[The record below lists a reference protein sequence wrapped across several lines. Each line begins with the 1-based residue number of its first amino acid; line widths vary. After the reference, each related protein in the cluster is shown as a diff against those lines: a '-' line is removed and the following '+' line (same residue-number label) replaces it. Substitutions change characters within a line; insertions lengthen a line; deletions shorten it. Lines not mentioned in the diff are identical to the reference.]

1 MNDLYREAQELF
13 EYSQQL
19 RRDFHRHPELGFREM
34 WTAGVVARELGQLGL
49 EVSTKVAKTGI
60 VALLEGNHPG
70 PVVLLRFDMDAL
82 PIQEENSEDYA
93 SQVPGVM
100 HACGHD
106 GHMAIGITVAR
117 MLKNHHMEFNG
128 TVKFV
133 FQPAEESLGG
143 SVKMIAEGVLENPKP
158 DYALALH
165 LWNECQVGTA
175 ALVPGPF
182 LAGATSFKITISGRG
197 GHGAL
202 PQQTADPVLAGAH
215 LVTAIQSI
223 VSRNIS
229 PLDAAVI
236 SVTQFHAG
244 DAFNVIP
251 QYAELKGTLRFF
263 KDEIRSRLIE
273 RISQLSKGISV
284 AMGCKAEVEFSELT
298 PAVKNNVD
306 VTRRLA
312 PIFIETI
319 PDIVIDSVFHT
330 MVSEDMAYFLEE
342 IPGCYFMVGS
352 ANPGRGIVY
361 GHHHPKFDFDEAA
374 IPRAVSLMAASALE
388 LLS

>member
-1 MNDLYREAQELF
+1 MNGLYQEALELF

-34 WTAGVVARELGQLGL
+34 WTAGVVARELSQIGL
-49 EVSTKVAKTGI
+49 EVSTKVAKTGV

-82 PIQEENSEDYA
+82 PIQEENSVDYA

-117 MLKNHHMEFNG
+117 ILKNHRMDFNG
-128 TVKFV
+128 TVKLV
-133 FQPAEESLGG
+133 FQPAEEGLGG
-143 SVKMIAEGVLENPKP
+143 SVKMISEGVLENPKP
-158 DYALALH
+158 DYALAMH
-165 LWNECQVGTA
+165 LWNECQVGTV

-215 LVTAIQSI
+215 LVTALQSI
-223 VSRNIS
+223 VSRNVS
-229 PLDAAVI
+229 PLDTAVI

-251 QYAELKGTLRFF
+251 QVAELKGTLRFF
-263 KDEIRSRLIE
+263 KDEIRSLLIE
-273 RISQLSKGISV
+273 RISHLSKEICA
-284 AMGCKAEVEFSELT
+284 AMGCTAEVVFSEVT
-298 PAVKNNVD
+298 PAVKNNAE
-306 VTRRLA
+306 VTRKLA
-312 PIFIETI
+312 PAFKKTI
-319 PDIVIDSVFHT
+319 PDLVIDSEFHT

-352 ANPGRGIVY
+352 ANPERGIVY

-374 IPRAVSLMAASALE
+374 IPRGAALMAASALE

>member
-1 MNDLYREAQELF
+1 MNDLLHEAQGLF

-34 WTAGVVARELGQLGL
+34 WTAGIVARELSKFGL

-82 PIQEENSEDYA
+82 PIQEENPEDYA

-117 MLKNHHMEFNG
+117 MLKNHRMEFNG

-133 FQPAEESLGG
+133 FQPAEEGLGG
-143 SVKMIAEGVLENPKP
+143 AVKMIAEGVLENPKP

-175 ALVPGPF
+175 ILVPGPF
-182 LAGATSFKITISGRG
+182 LAGSTSFKITISGRG

-202 PQQTADPVLAGAH
+202 PQQTADPVLAAAH

-223 VSRNIS
+223 VSRNVS

-251 QYAELKGTLRFF
+251 QNVELKGTLRFF

-273 RISQLSKGISV
+273 RISQLSKGITV
-284 AMGCKAEVEFSELT
+284 AMGCNAEVEFSEPT
-298 PAVKNNVD
+298 PAVKNNLD

-312 PIFIETI
+312 STFIETI
-319 PDIVIDSVFHT
+319 PDLQIDSEFHT
-330 MVSEDMAYFLEE
+330 TVSEDMAYFLEE

-361 GHHHPKFDFDEAA
+361 GHHHPRFDFDEAA
-374 IPRAVSLMAASALE
+374 LPQAAALMAASALK

>member
-1 MNDLYREAQELF
+1 MNDLFGEAQGLF
-13 EYSQQL
+13 EYSQML

-34 WTAGVVARELGQLGL
+34 WTAGVVSRELSQLGL

-93 SQVPGVM
+93 SQTPGVM

-117 MLKNHHMEFNG
+117 MLKNHRMEFNG
-128 TVKFV
+128 VVKFV
-133 FQPAEESLGG
+133 FQPAEEGLGG
-143 SVKMIAEGVLENPKP
+143 AVKMISEGVLENPKP
-158 DYALALH
+158 DYVLALH
-165 LWNECQVGTA
+165 IWNECKIGTV

-182 LAGATSFKITISGRG
+182 LAGSASFKITISGRG

-202 PQQTADPVLAGAH
+202 PQLSADPVLAGAH
-215 LVTAIQSI
+215 LITAIQSI
-223 VSRNIS
+223 VSRNVS

-244 DAFNVIP
+244 DAFNVTP
-251 QYAELKGTLRFF
+251 QTAELKGTMRFF
-263 KDEIRSRLIE
+263 KDEIRSRLME
-273 RISQLSKGISV
+273 RISEVSKGIST
-284 AMGCKAEVEFSELT
+284 AMGCKAEVEFSEQG
-298 PAVKNNVD
+298 PAVKNNPD

-312 PIFIETI
+312 PVFTETI
-319 PDIVIDSVFHT
+319 PDLILDSEFHT
-330 MVSEDMAYFLEE
+330 MVSEDMAFFLER

-352 ANPGRGIVY
+352 ANPERGIIY
-361 GHHHPKFDFDEAA
+361 GHHHPRFDFDEAA
-374 IPRAVSLMAASALE
+374 LPKAAALMAASAIE
-388 LLS
+388 LLR

>member
-1 MNDLYREAQELF
+1 MNDLFREAQGLF
-13 EYSQQL
+13 EYSQLL
-19 RRDFHRHPELGFREM
+19 RRDFHRHPELGFREI
-34 WTAGVVARELGQLGL
+34 WTAGVVARELSKLGL

-82 PIQEENSEDYA
+82 PIQEENPEDYA

-117 MLKNHHMEFNG
+117 MLKNHRMEFNG

-133 FQPAEESLGG
+133 FLPAEEGLGG

-175 ALVPGPF
+175 VLVPGPF
-182 LAGATSFKITISGRG
+182 LAGSTSFKITISGRG

-202 PQQTADPVLAGAH
+202 PQQTADPVLAAAH
-215 LVTAIQSI
+215 LVTSFQSI
-223 VSRNIS
+223 VSRNVS
-229 PLDAAVI
+229 PLDAEVI

-251 QYAELKGTLRFF
+251 QNAELKGTLRFF

-273 RISQLSKGISV
+273 RISQLSNGITV
-284 AMGCKAEVEFSELT
+284 AMGCKADVEFSEVG
-298 PAVKNNVD
+298 PAVKNNLD

-312 PIFIETI
+312 PAFIETI
-319 PDIVIDSVFHT
+319 PDIQIDSEFQT

-342 IPGCYFMVGS
+342 IPGCYFLVGS

-361 GHHHPKFDFDEAA
+361 GHHHPRFDFDEAA
-374 IPRAVSLMAASALE
+374 LPRAAALMAASALE

>member
-1 MNDLYREAQELF
+1 MNGLYHEALELF

-34 WTAGVVARELGQLGL
+34 WTSGVIARELGQIGL
-49 EVSTKVAKTGI
+49 EVSTKVAKTGV

-82 PIQEENSEDYA
+82 PIQEENSIDYA

-117 MLKNHHMEFNG
+117 VLKNHHMDFNG
-128 TVKFV
+128 TVKLV
-133 FQPAEESLGG
+133 FQPAEEGLGG
-143 SVKMIAEGVLENPKP
+143 SVKMISEGVLENPKP
-158 DYALALH
+158 DYALAMH
-165 LWNECQVGTA
+165 LWNECQVGTV

-182 LAGATSFKITISGRG
+182 LAGSTSFKIIISGRG

-202 PQQTADPVLAGAH
+202 PQQTVDPVLAGAH

-223 VSRNIS
+223 VSRNVS
-229 PLDAAVI
+229 PLDTAVI

-251 QYAELKGTLRFF
+251 KTAELKGTLRFF
-263 KDEIRSRLIE
+263 KNETRSLLIE
-273 RISQLSKGISV
+273 RISHLSIDICA
-284 AMGCKAEVEFSELT
+284 AMGCTAEVVYSEMT
-298 PAVKNNVD
+298 PAVNNNPE
-306 VTRRLA
+306 VTRKLA
-312 PIFIETI
+312 AAFKKTI
-319 PDIVIDSVFHT
+319 PDMAINSEFHT
-330 MVSEDMAYFLEE
+330 MVSEDMAFFLEE
-342 IPGCYFMVGS
+342 VPGCLFMVGS
-352 ANPGRGIVY
+352 ANPERGIVY
-361 GHHHPKFDFDEAA
+361 GHHHPKFDFDETA
-374 IPRAVSLMAASALE
+374 IPRGAALMAASALE

>member
-1 MNDLYREAQELF
+1 MNGLYHEAQALF

-19 RRDFHRHPELGFREM
+19 RRNFHRHPELGFKEM
-34 WTAGVVARELGQLGL
+34 WTAGIIARELSQLGL

-82 PIQEENSEDYA
+82 PIQEENSADYA

-117 MLKNHHMEFNG
+117 ILKNHHKDFNG
-128 TVKFV
+128 TIKLV
-133 FQPAEESLGG
+133 FQPAEEGLGG
-143 SVKMIAEGVLENPKP
+143 SVKMISEGVLENPKP

-165 LWNECQVGTA
+165 LWNECHIGTV

-182 LAGATSFKITISGRG
+182 LAGATSFRISISGRG

-215 LVTAIQSI
+215 LVAAIQSI
-223 VSRNIS
+223 VSRNVS

-244 DAFNVIP
+244 DAYNVIP
-251 QYAELKGTLRFF
+251 QSAELRGTFRFF
-263 KDEIRSRLIE
+263 KDDIRNLLIE
-273 RISQLSKGISV
+273 RISQLSKGISG
-284 AMGCKAEVEFSELT
+284 AMGCKAEIEFSEVT
-298 PAVKNNVD
+298 PAVKNDAD
-306 VTRRLA
+306 VTRKLA
-312 PIFIETI
+312 PIFIETL
-319 PDIVIDSVFHT
+319 PDIIIDSEFHT
-330 MVSEDMAYFLEE
+330 MVSEDMAYLLEE
-342 IPGCYFMVGS
+342 ITGCYFMVGS
-352 ANPGRGIVY
+352 ANPERGIVY
-361 GHHHPKFDFDEAA
+361 GHHQPKFDFDEAA
-374 IPRAVSLMAASALE
+374 IPRAVALMSAAAIE
-388 LLS
+388 LLG